1 MVGQTISQYRVEE
14 ELGRGGMGVVYRA
27 YDLRL
32 KRQVALKLLAQE
44 IANQEQNRERV
55 LAEARAASSL
65 NHPAIVTIYEV
76 KEENGLVFIVMELL
90 RGRTLRSLG
99 AGAPNDPRTLS
110 RIGAQIADGLA
121 AAHARGLIHGDIK
134 PENVILLEDGRVKL
148 LDFGLARRMMVEAGT
163 MNGSTITGSTVKPC
177 PRGGTLAYMAPE
189 QLLGE
194 NSDARTDLFSL
205 GVVLYELAGGKHP
218 FLGSSPSVIREMLNA
233 RQASLAASMA
243 TVPAEFSRI
252 VDKLLEKEPERRYQS
267 AREVQID
274 FINLARD
281 LELGPALPSA
291 IAGRRSIAVLPLR
304 LLTPSAEDQYLGVAL
319 ADAIINRLSGSELL
333 LRPTSAVQRY
343 ANEHADPFRAG
354 RELNVQTIVEGSI
367 QKFGQ
372 KLRVHVQAW
381 NVADGTNYVSA
392 KYDSD
397 LSDLFGLQD
406 KIGEGLSR
414 ALGAGTPGRPRTFA
428 PAAPVNTAAYQL
440 FLRAVER
447 LSRLNRW
454 DTSTAVEM
462 LESATKLDPR
472 FADAWARLAE
482 ACLIMAVSF
491 DPKPGWSQRADRA
504 VKRALALDPVNA
516 EAHSTRGRLL
526 WSPAKDFKHTLA
538 LRALDQALKLNPG
551 CHQAQLWKGVILNHI
566 GLFAEAR
573 AEFASVLAV
582 NPDDA
587 YTLNQLAH
595 MSAYIGNYGEAEE
608 YFARALTIDPSHLW
622 ANIFS
627 VAPAMYSGD
636 LERAAEKIRIAKQLA
651 GDDQFV
657 HAWESLLWAKRG
669 ERRKALHFADMALK
683 DKRYLTY
690 THHAYHQLAASYAT
704 LGKAEAAVRL
714 IEKAS
719 ETGLPNYPLYR
730 DDIHFRGLRNESYL
744 NLIASLER
752 RWRSYKRE
760 ISSRNT
766 TSEPT

>member
-1 MVGQTISQYRVEE
+1 MVGQTIAQYRVEE

-32 KRQVALKLLAQE
+32 KREVALKLLAQE
-44 IANQEQNRERV
+44 IANQGQNRERV

-65 NHPAIVTIYEV
+65 NHPAVITIYEV
-76 KEENGLVFIVMELL
+76 KEEGGLVFIVMELL
-90 RGRTLRSLG
+90 HGRTLRSLV
-99 AGAPNDPRTLS
+99 AGAPIDPRTLS

-134 PENVILLEDGRVKL
+134 PENVILLEDGRIKL
-148 LDFGLARRMMVEAGT
+148 LDFGLAHRTMVDAT
-163 MNGSTITGSTVKPC
+163 TLNASTATASTIKASPSG
-177 PRGGTLAYMAPE
+177 GGTLAYMAPE

-194 NSDARTDLFSL
+194 NSTARTDLFSV

-218 FLGSSPSVIREMLNA
+218 FLCPSAPLIRQVLND
-233 RQASLAASMA
+233 RPASLSTSIA

-252 VDKLLEKEPERRYQS
+252 VDKLLEKEPEHRYQS
-267 AREVQID
+267 AREVHID
-274 FINLARD
+274 LINLARD

-291 IAGRRSIAVLPLR
+291 IAGRRSVAVLPLK
-304 LLTPSAEDQYLGVAL
+304 LLTPSPEDQYLGVAL
-319 ADAIINRLSGSELL
+319 ADAIINRLSGSELQ

-343 ANEHADPFRAG
+343 ANENTDPFRAG

-372 KLRVHVQAW
+372 KLRVHIQAW
-381 NVADGTNYVSA
+381 NVADGTNHVSA

-397 LSDLFGLQD
+397 ISDLFGLQD
-406 KIGEGLSR
+406 KIGEGLSN
-414 ALGAGTPGRPRTFA
+414 ALGARTPDRPRTPA
-428 PAAPVNTAAYQL
+428 TAAPVNTAAYQL

-462 LESATKLDPR
+462 LESAIKLDPG

-516 EAHSTRGRLL
+516 EAYSTRGRLL
-526 WSPAKDFKHTLA
+526 WSPAKNFKHTLA
-538 LRALDQALKLNPG
+538 LRALNQSLKLNPG
-551 CHQAQLWKGVILNHI
+551 CHHARLWKGVIFNHI
-566 GLFAEAR
+566 GLFPEAR
-573 AEFASVLAV
+573 AEFSSVLAV

-595 MSAYIGNYGEAEE
+595 MSVYLGEYAEAEE

-636 LERAAEKIRIAKQLA
+636 LDRAAEKIRIARQVA

-669 ERRKALHFADMALK
+669 ERRKALHFADLALK

-719 ETGLPNYPLYR
+719 KTGLPNYPLYR
-730 DDIHFRGLRNESYL
+730 DDIHLHGLRNESFL

-752 RWRSYKRE
+752 QWRSYKRE
-760 ISSRNT
+760 I
-766 TSEPT
+766 ELHA